1 MALYAA
7 PLAVFV
13 LLKDAGL
20 ALAVS
25 GAVIV
30 SALYCRRVLI
40 GEYPRAGLRKTAAAL
55 AALLVPMLLCVQL
68 WSWNRDAVGA
78 AHDVQSVDGFVSGVA
93 DETSSADSARNAEIG
108 RRLTEVFF
116 DQQISNSPVTW
127 DFNEFSYEI
136 RDLFTD
142 SYRLTTF
149 GLLVGFVLWWATIGY
164 TVLTGESRREWLI
177 IAGGVLVTALVY
189 IAGLHSSYRFTFGA
203 RGLDL
208 PSYVRY
214 VHVIAL
220 PMLLLSFCPLLP
232 AFRGISVRP
241 CLAHPWAG
249 RTATSG
255 DLRRGC
261 SGVVRARNALSA
273 ADRGAQS

>member
-1 MALYAA
+1 MRSEPRTTSSRWTA
-7 PLAVFV
+7 
-13 LLKDAGL
+13 
-20 ALAVS
+20 S
-25 GAVIV
+25 
-30 SALYCRRVLI
+30 SAESPAR
-40 GEYPRAGLRKTAAAL
+40 
-55 AALLVPMLLCVQL
+55 
-68 WSWNRDAVGA
+68 S
-78 AHDVQSVDGFVSGVA
+78 
-93 DETSSADSARNAEIG
+93 SSADSARNAEIG

-116 DQQISNSPVTW
+116 DQQIGNSPVTW

-149 GLLVGFVLWWATIGY
+149 GLLVGFVLWWAAIGY
-164 TVLTGESRREWLI
+164 AVLTGESRREWLM

-189 IAGLHSSYRFTFGA
+189 IAGLHWSYRFTFGA

-232 AFRGISVRP
+232 AFRGISVKTVLGTFVGGPYRNE
-241 CLAHPWAG
+241 
-249 RTATSG
+249 
-255 DLRRGC
+255 RRSSPRLQSRC
-261 SGVVRARNALSA
+261 SGLKRPIYGRSWSPIRDSLECGQTS
-273 ADRGAQS
+273 SP